1 MTDTALETLPEYL
14 ADGDALTREE
24 SAEDL
29 GVTVST
35 LASWR
40 ATGKGPSYW
49 KYGRAI
55 FYSRRA
61 NAEWKRAQRVD
72 PREIVRADR

>member
-1 MTDTALETLPEYL
+1 MTDTTVTTEYL
-14 ADGDALTREE
+14 EDGDALSKEE
-24 SAEDL
+24 CAGDL
-29 GVTVST
+29 GVSIAT

-40 ATGKGPSYW
+40 VRGCGPSYW
-49 KYGRAI
+49 KWGHTI

-72 PREIVRADR
+72 PRAR